1 MIARI
6 TLCAIVINLVGCSA
20 VTAINKSANS
30 ITSIAQQSKEN
41 FEGIRDAVTS
51 SPPRLDEAE
60 ERSNQGIQQQ
70 AEIIKKSQDILEET
84 SKVKDIVPWWA
95 QLAEIIFVSVGLL
108 GAVVGAWYLGLGALT
123 CRLIGY
129 IPERKTSQA
138 NILADALD
146 DNNPTT
152 LREAV
157 AALRGQDP
165 QLDMAFKKQK
175 RKRA

>member
-1 MIARI
+1 MIVKT
-6 TLCAIVINLVGCSA
+6 TLCVMVINLVGCSA

-30 ITSIAQQSKEN
+30 ITSAAQQSKEN
-41 FEGIRDAVTS
+41 FEGIREAVS
-51 SPPRLDEAE
+51 ASPPRLVEAT

-70 AEIIKKSQDILEET
+70 AEIIKKSQDIIEET

-108 GAVVGAWYLGLGALT
+108 GALVGAWYLGLGTLT

-129 IPERKTSQA
+129 IPERKKSQA
-138 NILADALD
+138 NILSDALD
-146 DNNPTT
+146 PSNPTT
-152 LREAV
+152 FREAV

-165 QLDMAFKKQK
+165 QLDMVFKK
-175 RKRA
+175 RKKQRA

>member
-1 MIARI
+1 MIART
-6 TLCAIVINLVGCSA
+6 TLCVILINLVGCSA
-20 VTAINKSANS
+20 VTEINKSANS

-41 FEGIRDAVTS
+41 FEGIREAVQA
-51 SPPRLDEAE
+51 SPPRLAEAT

-70 AEIIKKSQDILEET
+70 AEIIKKSQDILEAT

-95 QLAEIIFVSVGLL
+95 QLLEIIFISAGLL
-108 GAVVGAWYLGLGALT
+108 GALVGAWYLGLGALT

-129 IPERKTSQA
+129 IPERKVSQA
-138 NILADALD
+138 SILSDALD
-146 DNNPTT
+146 ESNPTT

-165 QLDMAFKKQK
+165 QLDMAFKNRKK
-175 RKRA
+175 KRA